1 MSVREKA
8 IDFVNS
14 SLEKQVEKYKAL
26 AERNKGKNEEK
37 TNLYS
42 AIASVYEEIYHG
54 ESMTGVIDEGGS
66 DLECAVIDLLTLLE
80 SKTMSVEDAIEES
93 EIRKYL

>member
-26 AERNKGKNEEK
+26 AERNKGKNK
-37 TNLYS
+37 DKADLYRDVAFVLDDILHGDNLPQ
-42 AIASVYEEIYHG
+42 
-54 ESMTGVIDEGGS
+54 ESEYD
-66 DLECAVIDLLTLLE
+66 DLLCAVIDLLTLLE
-80 SKTMSVEDAIEES
+80 SKTMSVDDAIEES